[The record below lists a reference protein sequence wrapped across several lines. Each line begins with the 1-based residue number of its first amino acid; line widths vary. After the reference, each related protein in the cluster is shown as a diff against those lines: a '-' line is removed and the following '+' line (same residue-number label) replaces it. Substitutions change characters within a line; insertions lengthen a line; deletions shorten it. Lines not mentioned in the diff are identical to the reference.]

1 QVLRRAL
8 ALLVALRLHAALVV
22 LEVGL
27 HAAGEV
33 EVLVALALKARRQ
46 VDRLDELGVLL
57 GHLAGSGLVT
67 RRHRRVRLGGGLL
80 HRLVGGPG
88 LRPRRPA
95 GRRVDVAHLS
105 SSTISAST
113 TSSSPPSDAAPS

>member
-1 QVLRRAL
+1 
-8 ALLVALRLHAALVV
+8 
-22 LEVGL
+22 GL

-33 EVLVALALKARRQ
+33 EVLVALALEARRQ

-57 GHLAGSGLVT
+57 GHLGPLAGSGLVT

-80 HRLVGGPG
+80 HRLVGGSG

-113 TSSSPPSDAAPS
+113 TSSSPPSDGAPSPPPAWVVSACAAACS